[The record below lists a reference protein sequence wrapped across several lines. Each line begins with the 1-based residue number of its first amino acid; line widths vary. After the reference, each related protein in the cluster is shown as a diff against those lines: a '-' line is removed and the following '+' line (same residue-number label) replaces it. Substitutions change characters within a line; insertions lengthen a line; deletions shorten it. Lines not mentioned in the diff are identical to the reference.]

1 MRTIISGRPRSARRT
16 AARAAAATVLATALA
31 GGTVLLSAPAA
42 LANDSVRSAKLRV
55 NAPAAVGGAGQPVE
69 FTETITNTGSRA
81 AVFGLALSTTSD
93 MGTPPHG
100 IAMEVRDRKNGKWRP
115 IALDT
120 GVHDGKVS
128 YSAYLP
134 VDVTIPARGSVTVQ
148 LRIGAP
154 MGRPHDGASNGG
166 MQSIDLR
173 SAVAAPGSWVA
184 MDQVTRT
191 IKVQNIAPSLS
202 RVPST
207 AVAGG
212 APIEFDAVLKNPTP
226 SNYVNVANV
235 LFVDPH
241 ATVQVRR
248 PNGTWTTLKK
258 VYNGI
263 PGESPGVYLQG
274 RDSGIRAKSTATVR
288 VRVSYDASTPLG
300 PTDLGRCVFVN
311 ESPKLPFRGTTTCA
325 KGATVQIVAPGGK
338 GTKGAKGQAPVKSA
352 PAGKG
357 NPAGK

>member
-1 MRTIISGRPRSARRT
+1 MRTIVSGRPRSVRGT
-16 AARAAAATVLATALA
+16 AARTGAAAVLATVLA

-42 LANDSVRSAKLRV
+42 SASDSVRSAKLRV

-81 AVFGLALSTTSD
+81 TSFGLALSTTSD
-93 MGTPPHG
+93 LGTPAYG
-100 IAMEVRDRKNGKWRP
+100 IAMEVRDRKTGKWRP
-115 IALDT
+115 IPLDS
-120 GVHDGKVS
+120 GVHDGKVIH
-128 YSAYLP
+128 SAYLP
-134 VDVTIPARGSVTVQ
+134 VDVNIPARGSVTVQ

-154 MGRPHDGASNGG
+154 MGRPHNGASNGWT
-166 MQSIDLR
+166 QSIDLR
-173 SAVAAPGSWVA
+173 SAVAAPGSWVR
-184 MDQVTRT
+184 MDEVTKT
-191 IKVQNIAPSLS
+191 IKVQSIAPSLS

-226 SNYVNVANV
+226 SNYVNLANA

-258 VYNGI
+258 VSDGI
-263 PGESPGVYLQG
+263 PGDLPGVYLQG
-274 RDSGIRAKSTATVR
+274 RDSSLRANSTTTVR

-300 PTDLGRCVFVN
+300 PTAIGRCVFVN
-311 ESPKLPFRGTTTCA
+311 EPPTRPFRGTTNCV
-325 KGATVQIVAPGGK
+325 KGATVQIVAPGSKGSK
-338 GTKGAKGQAPVKSA
+338 GTKNSKGQPPAKAAPV
-352 PAGKG
+352 GK
-357 NPAGK
+357 